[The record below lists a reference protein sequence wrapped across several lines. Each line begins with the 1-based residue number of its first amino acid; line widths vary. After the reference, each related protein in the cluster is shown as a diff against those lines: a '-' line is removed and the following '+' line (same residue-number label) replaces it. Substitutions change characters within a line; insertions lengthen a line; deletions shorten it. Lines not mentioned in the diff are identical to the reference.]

1 MTTATPRP
9 TALVTGATS
18 GLGLAFTRRLAA
30 DGNDLVLVARDVPRL
45 DRVADQLRS
54 AYGRRGV
61 GLPADPPARGQLQ
74 RVADRVA
81 DTARP
86 VDLLVN
92 NAGFGLGHG
101 FVDGPLPDE
110 ERLLDVLVRAV
121 LVLSHAAARPMRD
134 RGHGAIINVSSVSG
148 FVVMGSYSAAKAWVT
163 TFTEGLANELGPHGV
178 QVTALCPGFV
188 HTEFHQRA
196 HQRMTQVPGVGWLD
210 ADDVVDAC
218 LADVRR
224 GRVVSVPSA
233 RYKVVVA
240 VSRLAPRGLVR
251 RVTGAMSR
259 RRTATRAPDGSAAGT
274 SG

>member
-1 MTTATPRP
+1 MTTATSRP

-18 GLGLAFTRRLAA
+18 GLGLAFARRLAA

-45 DRVADQLRS
+45 DRVADELRS
-54 AYGRRGV
+54 AYGRRV
-61 GLPADPPARGQLQ
+61 EVLPADLADRGQLQ

-92 NAGFGLGHG
+92 NAGFGLGHA

-134 RGHGAIINVSSVSG
+134 RGRGAIINVSSVSG

-196 HQRMTQVPGVGWLD
+196 QQRMTQVPRLAWLD

-233 RYKVVVA
+233 RYKTVVVLT
-240 VSRLAPRGLVR
+240 RLVPRSVVR
-251 RVTGAMSR
+251 RITGGFSR
-259 RRTATRAPDGSAAGT
+259 SRT
-274 SG
+274 SGATVGGAH

>member
-18 GLGLAFTRRLAA
+18 GLGLAFARRLAA

-45 DRVADQLRS
+45 DRVADELRS
-54 AYGRRGV
+54 AYRRRV
-61 GLPADPPARGQLQ
+61 EVLPADLADREQLQ

-81 DTARP
+81 DIARP

-101 FVDGPLPDE
+101 FVDGPLPEE

-121 LVLSHAAARPMRD
+121 LVLSHAAAGPMRD
-134 RGHGAIINVSSVSG
+134 RGQGAIINVSSVSG

-163 TFTEGLANELGPHGV
+163 SFSEGLANELGPHGV
-178 QVTALCPGFV
+178 QVTAVCPGFV

-196 HQRMTQVPGVGWLD
+196 GLRMSQMPRFGWLD
-210 ADDVVDAC
+210 ADDVVDAA

-224 GRVVSVPSA
+224 RRVVSVPSA
-233 RYKVVVA
+233 RYKSVVA
-240 VSRLAPRGLVR
+240 VSRLAPRSVVR
-251 RVTGAMSR
+251 RVSGAISR
-259 RRTATRAPDGSAAGT
+259 GRTRG
-274 SG
+274 

>member
-1 MTTATPRP
+1 MTTP

-18 GLGLAFTRRLAA
+18 GLGLAFARRLAA

-45 DRVADQLRS
+45 DEVAGELRS
-54 AYGRRGV
+54 AYGRRV
-61 GLPADPPARGQLQ
+61 EVLPADLADRAQLQ

-81 DTARP
+81 DAARP

-101 FVDGPLPDE
+101 FVDGPLDDE
-110 ERLLDVLVRAV
+110 ERMLDVLVRAV
-121 LVLSHAAARPMRD
+121 LVLSHAAAAPMRD
-134 RGHGAIINVSSVSG
+134 RGHGAIVNVSSVSG

-163 TFTEGLANELGPHGV
+163 TFSEGLANELGRHGV

-188 HTEFHQRA
+188 HTQFHDRA
-196 HQRMTQVPGVGWLD
+196 RMRMSQMPGPAWLD

-224 GRVVSVPSA
+224 GRVVSVPSL
-233 RYKVVVA
+233 RYKAVVTLA
-240 VSRLAPRGLVR
+240 RLVPRPVVR
-251 RVTGAMSR
+251 RVTGAISR
-259 RRTATRAPDGSAAGT
+259 SRARANAVDGGV
-274 SG
+274 GDPH